1 MFEGTPISKEA
12 AEEAAREAAEKNINA
27 GGNLLNES
35 IGAITVSEGKE
46 FAILSNIIHQ
56 EWSGLSVK
64 DHKNLKGLKSQNL
77 RQIES
82 SQQYQRNVLGLANNQ
97 HFSLHL
103 V

>member
-46 FAILSNIIHQ
+46 F
-56 EWSGLSVK
+56 GL
-64 DHKNLKGLKSQNL
+64 
-77 RQIES
+77 
-82 SQQYQRNVLGLANNQ
+82 YQFQ
-97 HFSLHL
+97 
-103 V
+103 